1 MHAYGFSSESLTFF
15 HSYLKKR
22 KQSVKIDNTHS
33 VFQVFLS
40 SIPQGSMLGPIPL
53 NIFLNDLFY
62 RVKESELH
70 NFADDN
76 TISSA
81 EFSFEKLFKTLEIES
96 QIATDWLKEK
106 CRQISITYSET
117 KSRYVQSIYF
127 QH

>member
-1 MHAYGFSSESLTFF
+1 MHTYGFSSESLTFF

-40 SIPQGSMLGPIPL
+40 SIPQGSILGPIPL

-117 KSRYVQSIYF
+117 KSRYVQSIYS

>member
-40 SIPQGSMLGPIPL
+40 SIPQGSILGPIPL

>member
-1 MHAYGFSSESLTFF
+1 MYAYGFSSESLTFF

-22 KQSVKIDNTHS
+22 KQSVKIDNTHN

-40 SIPQGSMLGPIPL
+40 SISQGSILGPIPL
-53 NIFLNDLFY
+53 NIFLNNLFY

-117 KSRYVQSIYF
+117 KSRYMQSIYF